1 MGFALNSPQLCMQTP
16 SQCEVYNT
24 QIAKHGNKCLLSPA
38 WKRFLQ
44 VVSLVSSAH
53 KAVVPLGTRRPS
65 GAPVATMDVFL
76 MIRRHKMTIFAD
88 AKETAT
94 VQELKKIVEGIL
106 KRPPEEQQLYKDD
119 WLLEDGDR
127 TLIECGLS
135 SQTSRPQAPA
145 MVGLALFRA
154 SEGSFE
160 PLHIDP
166 FSSTPELPDVLKP
179 QDSGSSSSEQP
190 MQ

>member
-1 MGFALNSPQLCMQTP
+1 MEA
-16 SQCEVYNT
+16 
-24 QIAKHGNKCLLSPA
+24 
-38 WKRFLQ
+38 FLQ
-44 VVSLVSSAH
+44 LSLVSSTLTA
-53 KAVVPLGTRRPS
+53 PGLLDTRRLS
-65 GAPVATMDVFL
+65 GAPVAAMDVFL

-88 AKETAT
+88 AKETTT

-119 WLLEDGDR
+119 WLLDDDNR
-127 TLIECGLS
+127 TLMECGLS
-135 SQTSRPQAPA
+135 SQNSRPHAPA

-154 SEGSFE
+154 GEGSFE

-166 FSSTPELPDVLKP
+166 FSSTPELPDVLKS
-179 QDSGSSSSEQP
+179 QDSGSSSGEQP

>member
-1 MGFALNSPQLCMQTP
+1 
-16 SQCEVYNT
+16 
-24 QIAKHGNKCLLSPA
+24 
-38 WKRFLQ
+38 
-44 VVSLVSSAH
+44 
-53 KAVVPLGTRRPS
+53 
-65 GAPVATMDVFL
+65 MDVFL

-88 AKETAT
+88 AKETTT

-106 KRPPEEQQLYKDD
+106 KTPPEEQQLYKDD

-166 FSSTPELPDVLKP
+166 FSSTPELPDVFKS

>member
-1 MGFALNSPQLCMQTP
+1 
-16 SQCEVYNT
+16 
-24 QIAKHGNKCLLSPA
+24 
-38 WKRFLQ
+38 
-44 VVSLVSSAH
+44 
-53 KAVVPLGTRRPS
+53 
-65 GAPVATMDVFL
+65 MDVFL

-88 AKETAT
+88 AKETTT
-94 VQELKKIVEGIL
+94 VRELKKIVGGIL

-119 WLLEDGDR
+119 WLLEDGDK

-135 SQTSRPQAPA
+135 SQTSRPHAPA

-154 SEGSFE
+154 REGSFE

-179 QDSGSSSSEQP
+179 QDSGSSSGEQP